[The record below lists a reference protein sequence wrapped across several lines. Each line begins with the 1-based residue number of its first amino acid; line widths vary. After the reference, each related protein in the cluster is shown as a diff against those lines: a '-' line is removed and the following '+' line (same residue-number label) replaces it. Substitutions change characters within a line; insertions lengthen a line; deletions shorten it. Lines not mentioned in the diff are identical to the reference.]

1 LYKSVA
7 IDGPSGAG
15 KSTLAK
21 MLAQELGFLYV
32 DTGAT
37 YRTIGLYAYRRQVG
51 STDKAGVVALLP
63 EITIDLMYGEDGLQ
77 RMLLCGEDVTTAI
90 RQHEISKY
98 ASDVSAMPEVRS
110 FLLEMQRSFAQK
122 GNVIMDG
129 RDIGTVVLPEADVKI
144 FLTADENDR
153 ALRRHAELLE
163 KGTEVSYETVLSD
176 IRMRDIN
183 DSSRAAAPLRQAEDA
198 IFVDT
203 TGNTLERS
211 FSLLHT
217 IIREKLGL

>member
-1 LYKSVA
+1 MYKSVA

-21 MLAQELGFLYV
+21 MLAAELEYLYV

-37 YRTIGLYAYRRQVG
+37 YRTIGLYAYRNNVG
-51 STDKAGVVALLP
+51 STDKDGVVALLP
-63 EITIDLMYGEDGLQ
+63 DIEIDLVYGGDGLQ
-77 RMLLCGEDVTTAI
+77 RMLLNGEDVTADI

-98 ASDVSAMPEVRS
+98 ASDVSAMPEVRG
-110 FLLEMQRSFAQK
+110 FLLEMQRSFAKK
-122 GNVIMDG
+122 GNIIMDG

-144 FLTADENDR
+144 FLTADESDR

-163 KGTEVSYETVLSD
+163 KGVEMSYETVLSD
-176 IRMRDIN
+176 IRQRDIN

-198 IFVDT
+198 ILLDT
-203 TGNTLERS
+203 TGNTLEKS
-211 FSLLHT
+211 FSILNRV
-217 IIREKLGL
+217 IREKLGL

>member
-77 RMLLCGEDVTTAI
+77 RMLLCGEDVTTDI

-110 FLLEMQRSFAQK
+110 FLLEMQRSFAPFASMK
-122 GNVIMDG
+122 FPNTPLMCLPCRRCAAFCWRCNVA
-129 RDIGTVVLPEADVKI
+129 LLK
-144 FLTADENDR
+144 R
-153 ALRRHAELLE
+153 AMLSWTGETLARWCCRRQ
-163 KGTEVSYETVLSD
+163 T
-176 IRMRDIN
+176 
-183 DSSRAAAPLRQAEDA
+183 
-198 IFVDT
+198 
-203 TGNTLERS
+203 
-211 FSLLHT
+211 
-217 IIREKLGL
+217 